1 MTKADLAEK
10 IIVKLGYQRKDAIDL
25 VESVL
30 DILKNTL
37 EAGEDVKISCFGS
50 FHVRNKADRKGRN
63 PVTGETLIISG
74 RKVLT
79 FKPSLL
85 LKEYINL

>member
-10 IIVKLGYQRKDAIDL
+10 IREKLCIQRKDSVEL

-30 DILKNTL
+30 EIMKSTL
-37 EAGEDVKISCFGS
+37 EAGEEVKIAGFGV
-50 FHVRNKADRKGRN
+50 FKVRKKADRKGRN
-63 PVTGETLIISG
+63 PITGEKLIVPK

-79 FKPSLL
+79 FKPSPV
-85 LKEYINL
+85 LKEHINS